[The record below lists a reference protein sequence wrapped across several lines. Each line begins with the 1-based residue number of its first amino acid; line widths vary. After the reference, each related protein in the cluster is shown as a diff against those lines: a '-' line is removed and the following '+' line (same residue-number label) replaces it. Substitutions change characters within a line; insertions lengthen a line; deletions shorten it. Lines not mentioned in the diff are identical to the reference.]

1 MKKNQKRKGHDN
13 RPAGKS
19 HMVSD
24 DTMEFL
30 SLDDETIAAYGKR
43 ESSARRGSVSDK
55 KRHGKVE
62 EGIRYDAEED
72 DQHYAEDDED
82 DRYYAEDDEDDRYYA
97 EDDEDDRYYAE
108 DDEDDRYYAEDDED
122 DRYYAEDDE
131 DDRYYAEDDE
141 DDRYYEDDEI
151 DDEYYEIEGDAY
163 YEEDEED
170 EEERDGFFT
179 RIGDFFSDMS
189 AVDVI
194 VAALGV
200 FIVAAAIVTGTIYV
214 SARSVSEQVNA
225 FAEVGTEIENIS
237 VIGESGLIAVA
248 DAESARVSQMIGLET
263 ETETTPGAQQSG
275 AVSQN
280 DRIAVGINLTSIQS
294 DIKIKFVNKETNKL
308 IGGVPFEVEVTGG
321 SKTLQLKDEDKDG
334 IIHQTGLGAGTY
346 TVKVTAPA
354 GEGYE
359 KYQLPSQGE
368 TVKVTD
374 TISYKKV
381 EVADEI
387 KTEAEVN
394 VAVEDT
400 AQQNTVVESALK
412 DTVEWVESSK
422 TEENA
427 DGNYEV
433 IKREEIPDPST
444 IARAGTF
451 VKLVNDTTQ
460 DVLTNRPEQPSVPA
474 TGTEGTETPPTGTGT
489 TETPSTG
496 TGTTETPPTSTGT
509 TETPPT
515 STGTTTTPPGGSPE
529 QPAVPISPTTP
540 STPTDAEKLSALNPA
555 LNTKTLALT
564 KGGSATL
571 TLVVTGNE
579 TYTVEWG
586 SSSPIASVSNG
597 VVTGMEAGSAVVTAT
612 VRVGSATAVLNCSVS
627 VTETAISYTAV
638 KIEGSNT
645 IQRGTTS
652 VLKGT
657 TTPEGGVITW
667 ASSNADIVT
676 IDGGGLMTGVSEG
689 TAVIT
694 GTCGEAKTE
703 WQITVTKNYTGDTV
717 TKLKDKNGN
726 QIYIKNDQGKYV
738 EAVYADYYN
747 DKKLY
752 LRKAN
757 AECFYTGWQTIDGY
771 TYFFDKNGKYVTGEQ
786 IIQGAKY
793 AFDDQGRM
801 STNSGVLGIDV
812 SKWNGSIDWNAV
824 KNSGVSYVIIRC
836 GYRGSSTGA
845 LIEDPKFV
853 SNIKGA
859 KAAGL
864 KVGVYFF
871 SQAVN
876 EAEAVEEA
884 SMALNLVSGY
894 GLEYPIF
901 LDVEA
906 SGGRGDAVDTA
917 TRTAVCRAFCATIQN
932 SGYKAG
938 IYANKTWL
946 TTKMNAGSLADYK
959 IWLAQYASAPSYT
972 TTKYD
977 IWQYTSKGSIS
988 GISGGVDMN
997 ISYLNY

>member
-72 DQHYAEDDED
+72 DQH
-82 DRYYAEDDEDDRYYA
+82 
-97 EDDEDDRYYAE
+97 
-108 DDEDDRYYAEDDED
+108 
-122 DRYYAEDDE
+122 
-131 DDRYYAEDDE
+131 YAEDDE